1 MKITREVITD
11 LLPAYLSNEAS
22 ADTRA
27 LVEEFFEQDPEF
39 AALAKEN
46 KTEELLGKLPVY
58 ALPKDHE
65 RETLIRTKHMLKWRT
80 HWLTM
85 AIVFTLMPLSC
96 VFSSEGLTW
105 IMFRDAP
112 YAANI
117 FAIFAVVSW
126 IQFLRTRRKL
136 RSSGI

>member
-1 MKITREVITD
+1 MKVTREVIID

-22 ADTRA
+22 ADTRV
-27 LVEEFFEQDPEF
+27 LVKEFFEQDPEF

-46 KTEELLGKLPVY
+46 RTEELLGKLPVNP
-58 ALPKDHE
+58 LPKDHE
-65 RETLIRTKHMLKWRT
+65 RETLIRTKNMLKWRA
-80 HWLTM
+80 HWLAM
-85 AIVFTLMPLSC
+85 AIVFTLMPLSS
-96 VFSSEGLTW
+96 VFSSKGLTW

-117 FAIFAVVSW
+117 FTIFAVVSW
-126 IQFLRTRRKL
+126 IQYFRTRHKL